1 MKLKITILEVKT
13 VNEFDFYWKQ
23 EDYIKLLDEFN
34 FPDADKSKPED
45 LVDLLYMAIS
55 DFEPDEAA
63 RVLLNYKLGEELNEG
78 QIQSISHEM
87 LKDKVAEEYREPALH
102 LDLFCINQLLYKAYN
117 GKFPNTEASIID
129 LEVNPSKPSDQEIT
143 KEILIKALSAGLKDN
158 NLIKRLFT
166 EQLNGNEEFTDAAKT
181 IWKVDHTSENT
192 YQLVTSKYWVD
203 RDDISDGDYE
213 TEILFFEG
221 ED

>member
-1 MKLKITILEVKT
+1 MKVKVSIQDVKT
-13 VNEFDFYWKQ
+13 VNEFDFYWKH
-23 EDYIKLLDEFN
+23 EDYIKLLDEFD
-34 FPDADKSKPED
+34 FPGADKSKPED

-63 RVLLNYKLGEELNEG
+63 RILLNHKLGEELNEG
-78 QIQSISHEM
+78 QVQSISHEM

-129 LEVNPSKPSDQEIT
+129 IEIIPSNPSDLEID

-166 EQLNGNEEFTDAAKT
+166 EQLNGNVEFTDAAKT
-181 IWKVDHTSENT
+181 IWRVEHTSENV
-192 YQLVTSKYWVD
+192 YQLITSKYWVD
-203 RDDISDGDYE
+203 QEDISNGEYEAEILLFE
-213 TEILFFEG
+213 TE
-221 ED
+221 D

>member
-1 MKLKITILEVKT
+1 MKVKVSILEVKT
-13 VNEFDFYWKQ
+13 VNEFDFYWNNK
-23 EDYIKLLDEFN
+23 DYIKLLDEFD

-45 LVDLLYMAIS
+45 LLDLLYMAIG

-63 RVLLNYKLGEELNEG
+63 RILLNYKLGEELNEG

-87 LKDKVAEEYREPALH
+87 MKDKVAEEYREPALH

-129 LEVNPSKPSDQEIT
+129 LEISPSKPSDLQIN

-158 NLIKRLFT
+158 NLIKRLFP
-166 EQLNGNEEFTDAAKT
+166 EQLNGNEEFTDAEKT
-181 IWKVDHTSENT
+181 IWKVDKTGGNA

-203 RDDISDGDYE
+203 REDISDGEYD
-213 TEILFFEG
+213 TEILFFEA

>member
-1 MKLKITILEVKT
+1 MKVKVSIQDVKT
-13 VNEFDFYWKQ
+13 VNEFDFYWKN
-23 EDYIKLLDEFN
+23 EDYIKLLDEFD
-34 FPDADKSKPED
+34 FPGADKSKPED

-63 RVLLNYKLGEELNEG
+63 RILLNHKLGEELNEG
-78 QIQSISHEM
+78 QVQSISHEM

-129 LEVNPSKPSDQEIT
+129 IEIIPSNPSDLEID

-166 EQLNGNEEFTDAAKT
+166 EQLNGNVEFTDAAKT
-181 IWKVDHTSENT
+181 IWRVEHTSENV
-192 YQLVTSKYWVD
+192 YQLITSKYWVD
-203 RDDISDGDYE
+203 QEDISNGEYEAEILLFE
-213 TEILFFEG
+213 TE
-221 ED
+221 D

>member
-1 MKLKITILEVKT
+1 MKVKATILEVKT
-13 VNEFDFYWKQ
+13 VNEFDFYWKN
-23 EDYIKLLDEFN
+23 EDYIKLLDKFD

-45 LVDLLYMAIS
+45 LIDLLYMAIS

-63 RVLLNYKLGEELNEG
+63 RILLNYKLGEELNEG

-87 LKDKVAEEYREPALH
+87 LKDKIAEEYREPALH

-117 GKFPNTEASIID
+117 GKFPNTEASIIE
-129 LEVNPSKPSDQEIT
+129 LEVIPSKPSELEIN

-166 EQLNGNEEFTDAAKT
+166 EQLNGNKEFSDAAKT
-181 IWKVDHTSENT
+181 IWKVEHTSEHV
-192 YQLVTSKYWVD
+192 YQLITSKYWVD
-203 RDDISDGDYE
+203 RDDTSDREYDA
-213 TEILFFEG
+213 EILFFEA
-221 ED
+221 EE